1 MSVKVFQ
8 TNSNG
13 KIEFTRAELE
23 KLLNDT
29 YKEGHRDGENKA
41 NNSYWTWT
49 SPYVGGGLT
58 NVTPLN
64 TAGTAGTI
72 TCRTTDV
79 INAPSTEGIT
89 ITCNNATV
97 DASEVAKLVSPTA
110 IGSTKADVEATPTK
124 IETKVSTT
132 PKITANVSVN
142 GAKSQVYDLSSLA
155 REIDQI
161 LLGIPTLTG
170 SCGTFAKPKNEHNA
184 NLAKELRNV

>member
-8 TNSNG
+8 TNSKG

-41 NNSYWTWT
+41 NSNYWTWT
-49 SPYVGGGLT
+49 SPYISDSIT

-64 TAGTAGTI
+64 GTGNI
-72 TCRTTDV
+72 TYRDSISGAAV
-79 INAPSTEGIT
+79 EGIT
-89 ITCNNATV
+89 LTCDKATV
-97 DASEVAKLVSPTA
+97 DASEVAKLAGSTA
-110 IGSTKADVEATPTK
+110 IGSTKADIEAVPTK
-124 IETKVSTT
+124 IEASTT

-142 GAKSQVYDLSSLA
+142 GAKGQVYDLSSLA
-155 REIDQI
+155 KEIDQI
-161 LLGIPTLTG
+161 LFGTPTPTG
-170 SCGTFAKPKNEHNA
+170 SCGTFAKPKNEYNA

>member
-41 NNSYWTWT
+41 NSNYWTWT
-49 SPYVGGGLT
+49 SPYISNAIT
-58 NVTPLN
+58 NVAPLN
-64 TAGTAGTI
+64 GTSNI
-72 TCRTTDV
+72 TYRNSTDGAAV
-79 INAPSTEGIT
+79 EGIT
-89 ITCNNATV
+89 LTCDKATV
-97 DASEVAKLVSPTA
+97 DASEVAKLAGPAA
-110 IGSTKADVEATPTK
+110 IGSTKADIEAAPTK
-124 IETKVSTT
+124 IETKASTT

-155 REIDQI
+155 KEIDQI
-161 LLGIPTLTG
+161 LFGVPTPTG
-170 SCGTFAKPKNEHNA
+170 SCGTFEKPKNEHNA

>member
-41 NNSYWTWT
+41 NSNYWTWT
-49 SPYVGGGLT
+49 SPYISDSTT
-58 NVTPLN
+58 NVAPLN
-64 TAGTAGTI
+64 GTGSI
-72 TCRTTDV
+72 TYRNSIGGEAV
-79 INAPSTEGIT
+79 EGIT
-89 ITCNNATV
+89 LTCDKAAV

-110 IGSTKADVEATPTK
+110 IGSVKADIEAIPTK
-124 IETKVSTT
+124 IEAKASTP

-155 REIDQI
+155 KEIDQI

>member
-29 YKEGHRDGENKA
+29 YKEGHRDGESKA

-49 SPYVGGGLT
+49 APSLT
-58 NVTPLN
+58 NCPTITYGN
-64 TAGTAGTI
+64 TNTGTI
-72 TCRTTDV
+72 RTVPDSVTVTCADAKIDTEALNKLTDV
-79 INAPSTEGIT
+79 
-89 ITCNNATV
+89 
-97 DASEVAKLVSPTA
+97 
-110 IGSTKADVEATPTK
+110 
-124 IETKVSTT
+124 ETKVVST
-132 PKITANVSVN
+132 PKVTANVSVN
-142 GAKSQVYDLSSLA
+142 GAKGQVYDLTSLA
-155 REIDQI
+155 KEIDQI
-161 LLGIPTLTG
+161 LFGTPTPTG

>member
-8 TNSNG
+8 TNSKG

-41 NNSYWTWT
+41 NSNYWTWT
-49 SPYVGGGLT
+49 SPYISDSTT
-58 NVTPLN
+58 NVVPLN
-64 TAGTAGTI
+64 GTGSITYRNSIGGAAVEGVTLTCDNIVDAAKVAELAGTTSI
-72 TCRTTDV
+72 
-79 INAPSTEGIT
+79 EGVA
-89 ITCNNATV
+89 NNSVT
-97 DASEVAKLVSPTA
+97 SKPIE
-110 IGSTKADVEATPTK
+110 VEAKTC
-124 IETKVSTT
+124 ST

-142 GAKSQVYDLSSLA
+142 GAKGQVYDLSSLA
-155 REIDQI
+155 KEIDQI
-161 LLGIPTLTG
+161 LFGVPTPTG